1 MTKRLLFT
9 WIGQRNATTSLWNP
23 DKIWKFTKKTPK
35 QKTKRLDS
43 GEREEEEIRVS
54 PFPLLT
60 ADNPT
65 AVNEST
71 TPQNP
76 ALDTTDT
83 DRRTLDTPSS
93 SKDDPS
99 YYPLDTPRS
108 WRELHYAHRTA
119 HHQVSR

>member
-1 MTKRLLFT
+1 ML
-9 WIGQRNATTSLWNP
+9 QSLWKPRQNQKAENKP
-23 DKIWKFTKKTPK
+23 PK

-43 GEREEEEIRVS
+43 GESEEEEIRVGG
-54 PFPLLT
+54 PFPLMT
-60 ADNPT
+60 ADNPA

-76 ALDTTDT
+76 TLDIPDT
-83 DRRTLDTPSS
+83 DQRTLDTPSS

-108 WRELHYAHRTA
+108 RHELQTTRTEPPIA
-119 HHQVSR
+119 LGTCYRIS